1 VKWQATFAG
10 QWIGSRGEGRG
21 ELAGDE
27 GVEGA
32 EAGSEFGVGE
42 AALAVEPAEKIS
54 GGAIPFL
61 GVALQTAGDEVAI
74 GIAAE
79 GHAWD
84 DVIEA
89 ANQRR
94 KPTQAVETASAF
106 SHMDGA
112 AQSPGLQE
120 VLLEV
125 EAARTGPGVA
135 AAGLPVA
142 GGTNFVGQAHLDDMA
157 GFATFEQAQN
167 AVADQTAQGPTGRV
181 GAEAS
186 TAGEPGNGKAEAAL
200 PFEAAVAEK
209 MRIDGAVR
217 DGQAQP
223 GNEKV
228 LKLFPDMFGVGV
240 FVFHGLVQSTQT
252 RVRAA
257 KGDLGTTRAKEKQ
270 DRKRTARGAIL
281 S

>member
-1 VKWQATFAG
+1 MSDRLEMTTLRSCRVQRRTASAG
-10 QWIGSRGEGRG
+10 ERIGGCHARRR
-21 ELAGDE
+21 ELAGGE

-32 EAGSEFGVGE
+32 EAGGEFGVGQ
-42 AALAVEPAEKIS
+42 AALAVEPAEEIC

-84 DVIEA
+84 NVIEA

-94 KPTQAVETASAF
+94 KPTQAIETTSAF
-106 SHMDGA
+106 SHMDGV
-112 AQSPGLQE
+112 AQSLGLQE

-125 EAARTGPGVA
+125 EARRKAPGVA
-135 AAGLPVA
+135 AVDLPVA
-142 GGTNFVGQAHLDDMA
+142 GGTNFVGQEHLDDMA
-157 GFATFEQAQN
+157 SFAAFDQAQS
-167 AVADQTAQGPTGRV
+167 AVGDQTAHGPTGGV
-181 GAEAS
+181 GGEAS
-186 TAGEPGNGKAEAAL
+186 TAGEPGNGEAEPGPA
-200 PFEAAVAEK
+200 FETAVAEE

-228 LKLFPDMFGVGV
+228 FEVFPDLCGVE
-240 FVFHGLVQSTQT
+240 FLVFHGLGPG
-252 RVRAA
+252 R
-257 KGDLGTTRAKEKQ
+257 E
-270 DRKRTARGAIL
+270 
-281 S
+281 